1 MKLTIA
7 ERLRSLFQG
16 PYAAAKE
23 IGISEGQNV
32 ADIGAGKGYL
42 TIPAST
48 IVGRKGLV
56 YSVEPD
62 PTRSRRIR
70 ERVSIEGLENV
81 RVLTTGAERLEEIPS
96 DSVDLAF
103 SAFSI
108 HHFNDKQA
116 GLAEIR
122 RILRNGGRFYVWDR
136 VPGIITRHGTR
147 PEELEGL
154 SEGFTSFE
162 LLSTGRTVRA
172 RFTK

>member
-1 MKLTIA
+1 MKLTLA
-7 ERLRSLFQG
+7 ERLRSLFQE

-62 PTRSRRIR
+62 PTRSRIIR
-70 ERVSIEGLENV
+70 ERAVSEGLKNV
-81 RVLTTGAERLEEIPS
+81 RVLTTGAEQLEEIPS

-103 SAFSI
+103 SAFSM

-116 GLAEIR
+116 SLAEIR
-122 RILRNGGRFYVWDR
+122 RILRSGGRFYVWDR
-136 VPGIITRHGTR
+136 VPGMIMKHGTR
-147 PEELEGL
+147 PEELDRL
-154 SEGFTSFE
+154 SGGFANFE
-162 LLSTGRTVRA
+162 LVSIKRTIRA
-172 RFTK
+172 KFTK

>member
-1 MKLTIA
+1 M
-7 ERLRSLFQG
+7 
-16 PYAAAKE
+16 
-23 IGISEGQNV
+23 

-70 ERVSIEGLENV
+70 ERVANEGLENV
-81 RVLTTGAERLEEIPS
+81 RVLTTGAEQLEEISS
-96 DSVDLAF
+96 DSIDVTF

-122 RILRNGGRFYVWDR
+122 RILRSGGRFYVWDR
-136 VPGIITRHGTR
+136 APGMIMRHGTR
-147 PEELEGL
+147 PEELGRL
-154 SEGFTSFE
+154 SGGFTSFE
-162 LLSTGRTVRA
+162 LLSRGRTVRA

>member
-1 MKLTIA
+1 MKLTLA
-7 ERLRSLFQG
+7 ERLRSLFQE

-62 PTRSRRIR
+62 PTRSGMIR
-70 ERVSIEGLENV
+70 ERAASEGLENV
-81 RVLTTGAERLEEIPS
+81 RVLTTGAEHLEEIPS

-103 SAFSI
+103 AAFSM
-108 HHFNDKQA
+108 HHFDDKQA
-116 GLAEIR
+116 SLAEIR
-122 RILRNGGRFYVWDR
+122 RILRSGGRFYVWDR
-136 VPGIITRHGTR
+136 VPGIVMKHGTR
-147 PEELEGL
+147 PEELDRL
-154 SEGFTSFE
+154 SGGFTNFE
-162 LLSTGRTVRA
+162 LLSTKRTVRA

>member
-1 MKLTIA
+1 MRLTLA
-7 ERLRSLFQG
+7 ERLRSLFQE

-42 TIPAST
+42 TIMAST

-62 PTRSRRIR
+62 SARSRIIR
-70 ERVSIEGLENV
+70 ERAASEGLENI
-81 RVLTTGAERLEEIPS
+81 RVLTTGAEQLEEIPS

-108 HHFNDKQA
+108 HHFSDKRA
-116 GLAEIR
+116 GLAEVR
-122 RILRNGGRFYVWDR
+122 RILRSGGKFYVWDR
-136 VPGIITRHGTR
+136 APGTIMRHGTR
-147 PEELEGL
+147 PEELDQL
-154 SEGFTSFE
+154 SGGFTRFE

>member
-1 MKLTIA
+1 MRLTLA
-7 ERLRSLFQG
+7 ERFRSLFQE

-62 PTRSRRIR
+62 PTRSRKIR
-70 ERVSIEGLENV
+70 ERVANEGLENV
-81 RVLTTGAERLEEIPS
+81 CVLTTGAEQLEEIPS

-103 SAFSI
+103 SAFSM
-108 HHFNDKQA
+108 HHFNDAQA

-136 VPGIITRHGTR
+136 VPSMIMRHGTR
-147 PEELEGL
+147 PEELDRLTG
-154 SEGFTSFE
+154 GFARFE

>member
-1 MKLTIA
+1 M
-7 ERLRSLFQG
+7 
-16 PYAAAKE
+16 
-23 IGISEGQNV
+23 

-62 PTRSRRIR
+62 PKRSSRIK
-70 ERVSIEGLENV
+70 ERIAKEGLENV
-81 RVLTTGAERLEEIPS
+81 RVLTTGAEQLEEIPS

-103 SAFSI
+103 SAFSM
-108 HHFNDKQA
+108 HHFNDQQA

-136 VPGIITRHGTR
+136 VPGTIMRHGTR
-147 PEELEGL
+147 PEELDRL
-154 SEGFTSFE
+154 SGGFTKFE

>member
-1 MKLTIA
+1 MKMTFA
-7 ERLRSLFQG
+7 ERLRSLFQD

-23 IGISEGQNV
+23 IGIAEGQNV

-48 IVGRKGLV
+48 IVGKKGLV

-62 PTRSRRIR
+62 PARCRRIK
-70 ERVSIEGLENV
+70 ERVASEGMENV
-81 RVLTTGAERLEEIPS
+81 RVLTTGAEQLEDIPS

-103 SAFSI
+103 SAFSM
-108 HHFNDKQA
+108 HHFNDKQV

-122 RILRNGGRFYVWDR
+122 RTLRNGGKFYVWDR
-136 VPGIITRHGTR
+136 VPGAIMRHGTR
-147 PEELEGL
+147 PEELDRL
-154 SEGFTSFE
+154 SGGFAKFE
-162 LLSTGRTVRA
+162 LLSARRTVRA

>member
-1 MKLTIA
+1 M
-7 ERLRSLFQG
+7 
-16 PYAAAKE
+16 
-23 IGISEGQNV
+23 

-62 PTRSRRIR
+62 PIRSRRIR
-70 ERVSIEGLENV
+70 ERVAKEGLENV
-81 RVLTTGAERLEEIPS
+81 RVLATRAEQLEEIPS

-108 HHFNDKQA
+108 HHFTDKQA

-122 RILRNGGRFYVWDR
+122 RILRNGGIFYVWDR
-136 VPGIITRHGTR
+136 APGVIMRHGTR
-147 PEELEGL
+147 PEELDQL
-154 SEGFTSFE
+154 SGGFTKFE

>member
-1 MKLTIA
+1 MKLTFT
-7 ERLRSLFQG
+7 ERFRSLFQE
-16 PYAAAKE
+16 PYTAAKE

-56 YSVEPD
+56 YSIEPD
-62 PTRSRRIR
+62 PARSKKIR
-70 ERVSIEGLENV
+70 ERVANAGLENV
-81 RVLTTGAERLEEIPS
+81 RILTTGAEQLEEIPS
-96 DSVDLAF
+96 DTVDLAF
-103 SAFSI
+103 SVFSM

-116 GLAEIR
+116 SLVEIR

-136 VPGIITRHGTR
+136 VPGTIMRHGTR
-147 PEELEGL
+147 PAELDRL
-154 SEGFTSFE
+154 SGDFTRFE